1 MSRNK
6 EQNMAI
12 RAEKKQLIM
21 DTALHLFAQNGF
33 ERTSIAN
40 IAKQAGISSGL
51 VYNYF
56 ESKDD
61 LLHQIL
67 DSGLQLISNLLHPDM
82 TVEEFIKKIEALFD
96 SMTEN
101 LDFWKLYS
109 IISVQPTVTQKLVE
123 IRNEYDGMS
132 KDLTNFFTKH
142 FGKEQVLEEL
152 IMYSVIMKGF
162 TVIYVF
168 SDIQKTFPADML
180 KKVVISYIK
189 ERFEKFSI
197 SKGNI

>member
-6 EQNMAI
+6 EQNTAI

-40 IAKQAGISSGL
+40 IAKHAEISQGL

-61 LLHQIL
+61 LLYQIL
-67 DSGLQLISNLLHPDM
+67 VSGLKQFSDLIHQEM
-82 TVEEFIKKIEALFD
+82 TVDEFIAKIEAAFD
-96 SMTEN
+96 AMDAN
-101 LDFWKLYS
+101 RDFWKLYS

-123 IRNEYDGMS
+123 VRNEYDGMS
-132 KDLTNFFTKH
+132 ENLTNFFTKY

-162 TVIYVF
+162 TLIYVF
-168 SDIQKTFPADML
+168 SDVQKSFPADML
-180 KKVVISYIK
+180 KKVVINSIR

-197 SKGNI
+197 SKSNK